1 MTPLTAIA
9 RTTCRACDGSLAPV
23 LGLGGIR
30 LSGFPRPDEA
40 DPPAVQLVLAICD
53 RCALVQ
59 LTQTVD
65 PDRLY
70 GEYWYQSGLNEIMR
84 HELHDLA
91 QAAWTHLGEL
101 HPGDVVMDVGAN
113 DGTGLSFFAHRH
125 LHRIAVEPSTT
136 FLERLGRQVETVATG
151 YFPAATAIYPARTIR
166 LLLTTAMFYDLD
178 DPRAAVAEVDR
189 LLHPD
194 GLWIV
199 QMQDL
204 VQMLAA
210 TAVDNICHE
219 HLCYYSLRT
228 FEALLD
234 GADLRVTRVERRA
247 INGGS
252 LRIFVERRTALV
264 DRTVAL
270 LRAIE
275 TAHTDWLALEAFAS
289 RAIGMRETIRALA
302 TAFAPIDLYG
312 ASTKA
317 NTLLQWAKLG
327 PAQIRWAVERSQEK
341 IGRVTAGSRI
351 PIVNET
357 TWRADPRPVTL
368 VGIWQFRSG
377 VLEREADYLQ
387 QGGSFVFPLPVV
399 DVVSQG
405 R

>member
-1 MTPLTAIA
+1 MSHVYTERRA
-9 RTTCRACDGSLAPV
+9 CRACDGPIETV
-23 LGLGGIR
+23 LDLGPIR
-30 LSGFPRPDEA
+30 LSGFPRPDA
-40 DPPAVQLVLAICD
+40 IDPPPVPLVLTVCD
-53 RCALVQ
+53 RCGLVQ
-59 LTQTVD
+59 LAHTVD
-65 PDRLY
+65 PDQLY
-70 GEYWYQSGLNEIMR
+70 QEYWYQSGINEIMR

-136 FLERLGRQVETVATG
+136 FLDRLGRQVETVAAG
-151 YFPAATAIYPARTIR
+151 YFPAATAIYPARTVR
-166 LLLTTAMFYDLD
+166 LLLSTAMFYDLD

-210 TAVDNICHE
+210 TAFDNICHE
-219 HLCYYSLRT
+219 HLGYYTLRT
-228 FEALLD
+228 FEALLE

-252 LRIFVERRTALV
+252 LRIFVERRGALV

-275 TAHTDWLALEAFAS
+275 VGGADWHALEAFAA
-289 RAIGMRETIRALA
+289 RAHATRAVLQA
-302 TAFAPIDLYG
+302 IVDRFAPVDLYG

-317 NTLLQWAKLG
+317 NTWLQWAGFG
-327 PAQIRWAVERSQEK
+327 PEQIRVAAERSQEK
-341 IGRVTAGSRI
+341 VGRVTAGSRI
-351 PIVNET
+351 PIVSET
-357 TWRADPRPVTL
+357 TWRADPRLVTL

-377 VLEREADYLQ
+377 VLDREAGYLQ
-387 QGGSFVFPLPVV
+387 DGGSFVFPLPLV
-399 DVVSQG
+399 DVVSRG